1 LESASLWRLEVG
13 TRDGP
18 DVGSLGPCDHQP
30 MARTVLIVDD
40 HAPFRAVA
48 RALLPLEGFAVVGE
62 AADAL
67 SALDAV
73 GRLRPDVV
81 MLDIQLPDLDGFEV
95 ARRLAQ
101 AGDPPVIVLV
111 SSRDRS
117 AYRRRLAD
125 SPARGFIPKSDLSG
139 AVVAALVG

>member
-1 LESASLWRLEVG
+1 LESASLCRLEVG

-81 MLDIQLPDLDGFEV
+81 MLDIQPSVLDGFEV

-117 AYRRRLAD
+117 AYRRRLAG
-125 SPARGFIPKSDLSG
+125 SPARGFIPNSDLSG
-139 AVVAALVG
+139 AAVAALVC